1 MTLQGQRGGKGAA
14 LTAGPLRGQLTA
26 SGWAGLSVV
35 VGFAAV
41 ALAAPWLA
49 RYRTIALAGPPLQ
62 PPGFDHW
69 LGTNSVGQDL
79 ASQWL
84 LGARAS
90 LAVAVLGGGATI
102 VLATA
107 AGAAAGWFGGPVD
120 AAIMRVVDFV
130 LVLPTIPLVIVIG
143 AYTRPSLLTLS
154 AIIAGTSWP
163 VHARVV
169 RSQVLSLRHRGHVR
183 AAVGFGASTGQVLR
197 RHVLPESGLIVVA
210 TLIRAV
216 ERAVAF
222 EAGLAFLGLSVSPHG
237 SWGTMMRDALT
248 FQGLFFTRSWTWWL
262 LPPVIAVSLLLAG
275 LALVGTAVDERV
287 NPRLAHHGAA
297 PLGRQADR
305 SVPVG

>member
-1 MTLQGQRGGKGAA
+1 LTGA
-14 LTAGPLRGQLTA
+14 
-26 SGWAGLSVV
+26 GWAGLSVV
-35 VGFAAV
+35 LGLATL
-41 ALAAPWLA
+41 ALAGPWLA
-49 RYRTIALAGPPLQ
+49 RYRVTALSGAPLQ

-90 LAVAVLGGGATI
+90 LEVALVGGGATI

-107 AGAAAGWFGGPVD
+107 AGTVAGWLGGLAD
-120 AAIMRVVDFV
+120 GAIMRVVDFV
-130 LVLPTIPLVIVIG
+130 LVIPPIPLVIVIS

-154 AIIAGTSWP
+154 AIIAVTSWP
-163 VHARVV
+163 VHARVI
-169 RSQVLSLRHRGHVR
+169 RAQVLSLRQRGHVR

-210 TLIRAV
+210 TLIRAA
-216 ERAVAF
+216 ERAIGF

-237 SWGTMMRDALT
+237 SWGTMMREALN
-248 FQGLFFTRSWTWWL
+248 FQGLFFTRSWAWWL

-287 NPRLAHHGAA
+287 NPRLAQHCAG
-297 PLGRQADR
+297 PLGRQLA
-305 SVPVG
+305 SAVPVG